1 MLYLARKLHLPSG
14 EVLERYVV
22 TVRDEKVLRWQPF
35 EAESHSMSLVDE
47 LLVGENSSGELIV
60 KSIRF

>member
-22 TVRDEKVLRWQPF
+22 TVCDKKVQQWCPF
-35 EAESHSMSLVDE
+35 EAECHSMSLVEE
-47 LLVGENSSGELIV
+47 LYLCENSLGELIV
-60 KSIRF
+60 ERVCF